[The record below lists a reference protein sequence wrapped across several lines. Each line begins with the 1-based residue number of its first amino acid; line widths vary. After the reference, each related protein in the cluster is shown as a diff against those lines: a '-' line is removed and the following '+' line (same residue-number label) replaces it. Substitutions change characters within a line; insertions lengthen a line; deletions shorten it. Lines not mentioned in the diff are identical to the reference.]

1 MSAHVVPRV
10 PGHGAP
16 RESGERAAARQG
28 RRAARDIGTA
38 GYRDIEQR
46 SSGATPQ
53 RCMLRTA
60 AAPRVRVTPTRR

>member
-10 PGHGAP
+10 PEHGAP
-16 RESGERAAARQG
+16 RESGERAATGRG
-28 RRAARDIGTA
+28 RRTARDIGIS

-53 RCMLRTA
+53 RRMLRAA

>member
-28 RRAARDIGTA
+28 RRAARDIGIS

-53 RCMLRTA
+53 RRMLR